1 MNLSGLTSEMGYL
14 TDVEYLLFVDSS
26 ESDQTGEPADDMETA
41 DEKSQTGCE
50 NA

>member
-1 MNLSGLTSEMGYL
+1 MNLCGLTSARGYL
-14 TDVEYLLFVDSS
+14 TEVAYLLFVESS
-26 ESDQTGEPADDMETA
+26 ESDQIGVPADDMETA